1 MDGLGCSLPID
12 FYAALPSLLL
22 STLSVVKNLL
32 MLAGMPLKR
41 RDILYCPVI
50 AFGVVAVNEGSNQ
63 AFQLMECEDVLEAQP
78 VVFECPEKGFD
89 PGVVRGCLISGK
101 QLRTIS

>member
-1 MDGLGCSLPID
+1 MPID

-22 STLSVVKNLL
+22 SILSVVKHLL
-32 MLAGMPLKR
+32 MLAFMPLMR

-50 AFGVVAVNEGSNQ
+50 AFMVVTVDEGSNQ

-78 VVFECPEKGFD
+78 V
-89 PGVVRGCLISGK
+89 GV
-101 QLRTIS
+101 